1 MKGGGLRVTYAAQ
14 QEPGFAP
21 PKPRRPVPGSKGDG
35 AEIISGCLPG
45 QAVGLPALR
54 LGKPCARVGI
64 EWREMERNQMGRRRK
79 ESEVW
84 MGRGFD
90 SVRTETCGDV
100 CQYRLCCVFSHIVLY
115 VFPHFQSA
123 ASSGS
128 LFLCLLCFSISTAS
142 LPPLQ
147 TLVRCV
153 LSVKYFLLATSK
165 T

>member
-1 MKGGGLRVTYAAQ
+1 MKGGGLRVTYAAE

-21 PKPRRPVPGSKGDG
+21 PKPRRPAPGSKGDG

-45 QAVGLPALR
+45 QALGLPALR

-64 EWREMERNQMGRRRK
+64 DWPEMERNQMGRRRK